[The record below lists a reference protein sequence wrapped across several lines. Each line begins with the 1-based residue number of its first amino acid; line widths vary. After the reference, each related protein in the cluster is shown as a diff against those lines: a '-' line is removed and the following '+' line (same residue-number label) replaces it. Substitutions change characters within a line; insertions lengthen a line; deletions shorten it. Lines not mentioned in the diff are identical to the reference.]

1 MDILDSQQILTN
13 ITTNIAEDCI
23 KTAWNKIEKFFKD
36 LNAKDSI
43 RYKDAYEKYLV
54 NTEQKVS
61 KIKTIIYRRAPKEL
75 YSFYECTGVR
85 YNGNTINTENI
96 NDILKI
102 GNKIIVTGTGGI
114 GKSILFKHLFLNT
127 IAETAYIP
135 VLIEL
140 RSFNRYDTKDISIYT
155 AIYKCLVDNGFELNE
170 EYFEYSLKEGAYIIL
185 FDGYDEVN
193 RDKTEKITREIRSL
207 SEKYGKNKFLVSSRP
222 SEEFIGWNDFCEVE
236 TLKLNKQ
243 QALNLVKKLEFD
255 EVVKDIF
262 YKKLDRTLYNKYESF
277 ASNPLLLNIMLLTFQ
292 KHASIPERLNDF
304 YGEAFVT
311 LFQSHDATKDTYVRD
326 IRSGL
331 GCEDFKLV
339 FAYICFKS
347 YFNEEFQFAES
358 CLRVYIQQARE
369 KFDRLNFTVENFQK
383 DLTQSVCMLVKEGVD
398 YRFSHRSFQEYFAAV
413 YTCKLV
419 DDEQSKLLLTWIQES
434 GSVLYDSYFTM
445 LFDLQSEKVNKI
457 ILCPILMEIK
467 KLYSQYG
474 FSIELLKIMYEG
486 ITFVK
491 NPFRGKIK
499 YNISLTMKNQYLSRG
514 LKLNSRLNM
523 FRYLGDNDE
532 RERQIYKKIEKYIV
546 ETYKRANNCK
556 RSPSILNFT
565 FDEVLEFLKPEEL
578 LEYLDFFK
586 SQIEFAIQT
595 VEKYDDRKISRKKKV
610 ATILEEL

>member
-1 MDILDSQQILTN
+1 MDSIDSKQLLTN
-13 ITTNIAEDCI
+13 IATNIAEDCTRI
-23 KTAWNKIEKFFKD
+23 AWNKIKKFFKD
-36 LNAKDSI
+36 LDAQDSI
-43 RYKDAYEKYLV
+43 CYKTAYEKYLI

-61 KIKTIIYRRAPKEL
+61 KIKTIIYRRAPKDL
-75 YSFYECTGVR
+75 YSFYECIGVM

-140 RSFNRYDTKDISIYT
+140 RSFNIYDIKDISIYE
-155 AIYKCLVDNGFELNE
+155 AIYKCLVDNGFELSD

-193 RDKTEKITREIRSL
+193 RDKTEKITREIKEL
-207 SEKYGKNKFLVSSRP
+207 SEKYGKNKFLISSRP

-255 EVVKDIF
+255 EVVKDTF
-262 YKKLDRTLYNKYESF
+262 YKELDRTLYDKYKSF

-304 YGEAFVT
+304 YDEAFVT
-311 LFQSHDATKDTYVRD
+311 LFNVHDATKDSYVRD

-339 FAYICFKS
+339 FSYICFKS
-347 YFNEEFQFAES
+347 YFNEEFQFSES
-358 CLRVYIQQARE
+358 RLRFYIQQARE
-369 KFDRLNFTVENFQK
+369 KFDRFNFTVENFQE
-383 DLTQSVCMLVKEGVD
+383 DLTQSVCMLVKEGGA

-419 DDEQSKLLLTWIQES
+419 DDVQSKLLLNWIQES
-434 GSVLYDSYFTM
+434 DSVLYDSYFTM

-474 FSIELLKIMYEG
+474 FSIELLNIIYKG
-486 ITFVK
+486 VTFTK
-491 NPFRGKIK
+491 DPFIEKEQYII
-499 YNISLTMKNQYLSRG
+499 YLNMKNQYLSRG

-532 RERQIYKKIEKYIV
+532 RERQIYKKIEKCIAEV
-546 ETYKRANNCK
+546 CIRNNKCGNW
-556 RSPSILNFT
+556 PSILKLT

-578 LEYLDFFK
+578 LEYLDFLK
-586 SQIEFAIQT
+586 SQIEFAIQI

-610 ATILEEL
+610 STILEEL